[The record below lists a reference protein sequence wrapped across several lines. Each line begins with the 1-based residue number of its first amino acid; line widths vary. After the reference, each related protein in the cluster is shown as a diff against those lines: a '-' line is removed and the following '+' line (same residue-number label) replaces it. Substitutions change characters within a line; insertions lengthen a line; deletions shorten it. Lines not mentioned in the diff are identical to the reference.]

1 MFVPSGYV
9 EYTKNI
15 INNFINENGYVP
27 SFSDLNNSD
36 VKQLHQI
43 YGSWN
48 KVLENLGFINKTNN
62 AEDVLKEVE
71 ELRDRLG
78 KIPNR
83 EELKENNINI
93 KPLLKKYGKWS
104 TVKSKLKT
112 DVVIEN
118 PLLEKNKDKNAIL
131 LEKVSNIK
139 EIEEIIEKILDLT
152 NNKKCIPTH
161 KQLLKNGIKIN
172 KLMRV
177 MGSWEKIKK
186 ELNLESIVSKF
197 DEDKIKNIKKEILD
211 IKNENKYKRAP
222 SELLLKKRGVDVNL
236 LKKTYGSL
244 KEAYKKLKIEEYDI
258 EVFNNEIIKLT
269 KNKIKV
275 PSMTRL
281 VFYKIPIK
289 ILFSYYGSYEN
300 MIDSLNLKAIVE
312 KAKTIKEE
320 KEKIFRDKTMKE
332 IMEVYQILDKT
343 PIIRELKEYG
353 IKTATFF
360 RKFGNW
366 GEIKAKL
373 KLPKRSKYTNT
384 EIKESKRII
393 LEMTQSLGKIPTIQD
408 LKDNGVRINYL
419 INRYGS
425 YSKLLLEL
433 GLITEPLKNKY
444 TDAELEESKR
454 IILEMAQALGK
465 KPTIRSLKDSGVH
478 INYLIKKYGSYSKLL
493 LELGLITEPLKK
505 DKVEISII

>member
-15 INNFINENGYVP
+15 INDFISENGYVP

-36 VKQLHQI
+36 VKQLFQI

-48 KVLENLGFINKTNN
+48 KVLENLGFIDKTNN
-62 AEDVLKEVE
+62 AEDILKKVE

-93 KPLLKKYGKWS
+93 KPLIKKYGKWS
-104 TVKSKLKT
+104 TVKNKLKT
-112 DVVIEN
+112 DIVIEN
-118 PLLEKNKDKNAIL
+118 PFLEKNKDKNAIL

-139 EIEEIIEKILDLT
+139 EIEGIIEKILDLT
-152 NNKKCIPTH
+152 NNKKCIPTYQ
-161 KQLLKNGIKIN
+161 QLLENGIKIN

-186 ELNLESIVSKF
+186 ELNLDSIVSKF
-197 DEDKIKNIKKEILD
+197 DEEKIEKIKKEILD
-211 IKNENKYKRAP
+211 IKNEDKYKRVP
-222 SELLLKKRGVDVNL
+222 SELLMKKRGIDVNL

-258 EVFNNEIIKLT
+258 KVFNNEIIKLT

-275 PSMTRL
+275 PSMARL
-281 VFYKIPIK
+281 VFYKIPVK

-300 MIDSLNLKAIVE
+300 MIDVLNLKAIVE
-312 KAKTIKEE
+312 KAKVIKDE
-320 KEKIFRDKTMKE
+320 KDKKFKDKTMKE

-360 RKFGNW
+360 RKFGSW
-366 GEIKAKL
+366 REIKAIL

-384 EIKESKRII
+384 ELKESKKII
-393 LEMTQSLGKIPTIQD
+393 LEMTQSLGKIPTIQN
-408 LKDNGVRINYL
+408 LKDNGVHINSL
-419 INRYGS
+419 INIYGS

-433 GLITEPLKNKY
+433 GLITEPLKNRY
-444 TDAELEESKR
+444 TDIELEESKR
-454 IILEMAQALGK
+454 AILEMTQSLGK
-465 KPTIRSLKDSGVH
+465 IPTIQNIKDSGVH
-478 INYLIKKYGSYSKLL
+478 IKYLVKKYGSYSKLL

-505 DKVEISII
+505 DKREISMI

>member
-1 MFVPSGYV
+1 MFVASGYV

-15 INNFINENGYVP
+15 INNFISENGYVP

-36 VKQLHQI
+36 VKQLFQI

-62 AEDVLKEVE
+62 PEEILKEVE

-78 KIPNR
+78 KIPNK
-83 EELKENNINI
+83 EELKENNIDI
-93 KPLLKKYGKWS
+93 KPLVKKYGKWS
-104 TVKSKLKT
+104 TIKSKLKT

-139 EIEEIIEKILDLT
+139 ETEEIIGKILDLT
-152 NNKKCIPTH
+152 NNKKCVPTH
-161 KQLLKNGIKIN
+161 QQLLENGIRIN
-172 KLMRV
+172 KLIRV

-186 ELNLESIVSKF
+186 ELNLDSIVSKF
-197 DEDKIKNIKKEILD
+197 DEEKIQNIKKEILD
-211 IKNENKYKRAP
+211 IKNENKYKKAP
-222 SELLLKKRGVDVNL
+222 SKLLLKKRGVDVNL
-236 LKKTYGSL
+236 LEKTYGSL
-244 KEAYKKLKIEEYDI
+244 KEAYEKLKIEEYDI
-258 EVFNNEIIKLT
+258 EVFNREIIKLT

-275 PSMTRL
+275 PSMTNL
-281 VFYKIPIK
+281 IFHKISAK

-300 MIDSLNLKAIVE
+300 MVNSLNLKAIVE
-312 KAKTIKEE
+312 KAKANKEE
-320 KEKIFRDKTMKE
+320 KEKKFRDKTMQE
-332 IMEVYQILDKT
+332 IMEVYHILDKT
-343 PIIRELKEYG
+343 PVIRELKEYG
-353 IKTATFF
+353 IKTSTFF

-366 GEIKAKL
+366 REIKAKL

-384 EIKESKRII
+384 EIKESKSKI
-393 LEMTQSLGKIPTIQD
+393 LEMTQSSGKIPTIQE
-408 LKDNGVRINYL
+408 LKDNGVHINYF

-433 GLITEPLKNKY
+433 GLIAEPLKNKY

-454 IILEMAQALGK
+454 IILEMAQSLGK
-465 KPTIRSLKDSGVH
+465 NPTIQELKDNGVH
-478 INYLIKKYGSYSKLL
+478 NIKYLIKRYGSYSKLL
-493 LELGLITEPLKK
+493 LELG
-505 DKVEISII
+505 DKREISII